1 MSLAAGSTV
10 PAAQGDRLG
19 CLWLPAAF
27 WEVQELL
34 TAMPPVKCCCRNIQI
49 KVGWLLHGVFS
60 VIGMK
65 WEFSVWIATKNQY
78 ANGAVSFKH
87 LVRVLGAGKPC
98 DCVLWF
104 GHKTPCRFLENQTC
118 LISFTSGVFASG
130 RDLTHSSPEPLLR
143 KHVVFDY
150 RSLFT
155 VFQGNITLG
164 NEKKKNPKH
173 KQTTLR
179 QDCRETDCCHC
190 LMMFIGCFV
199 PQCIVSSLRF
209 EGSFS
214 IGSGA

>member
-1 MSLAAGSTV
+1 MVSFLSSGWSGSS
-10 PAAQGDRLG
+10 AS
-19 CLWLPAAF
+19 
-27 WEVQELL
+27 ELL
-34 TAMPPVKCCCRNIQI
+34 PKISTPMEQYRLN
-49 KVGWLLHGVFS
+49 
-60 VIGMK
+60 
-65 WEFSVWIATKNQY
+65 VW
-78 ANGAVSFKH
+78 SEW
-87 LVRVLGAGKPC
+87 VLGAGKPC

-143 KHVVFDY
+143 KHVAFDY

-179 QDCRETDCCHC
+179 QDCRENDCCHC

-199 PQCIVSSLRF
+199 PQYIVSSLRF